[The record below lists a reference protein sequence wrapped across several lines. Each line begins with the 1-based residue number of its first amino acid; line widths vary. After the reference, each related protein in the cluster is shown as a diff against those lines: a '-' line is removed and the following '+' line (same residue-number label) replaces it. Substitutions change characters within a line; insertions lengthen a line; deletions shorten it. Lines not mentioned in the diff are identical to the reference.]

1 MLRHNLQADS
11 PRCDRLFVIGSSVIT
26 LSSLSKNGLC
36 CVFRA
41 SPGLDVLHDSL
52 KGGRSEVAVRFDE
65 KVYTLV
71 RQIPRGQVC
80 AYGDIAA
87 ALGSPRQAR
96 QVGFAL
102 ARLPIELSDE
112 VPWHR
117 VINAQGGISGRGDL
131 VRPDLQDA
139 LLRSE
144 GVCFNASG
152 RCELAT
158 YRFVDFEPL

>member
-1 MLRHNLQADS
+1 M
-11 PRCDRLFVIGSSVIT
+11 
-26 LSSLSKNGLC
+26 
-36 CVFRA
+36 
-41 SPGLDVLHDSL
+41 
-52 KGGRSEVAVRFDE
+52 RFDE
-65 KVYTLV
+65 KVYALV

-87 ALGSPRQAR
+87 ALGSPRKAR

-102 ARLPIELSDE
+102 ARLPIQLSDE

-117 VINAQGGISGRGDL
+117 VINAQGRISGRGDL
-131 VRPDLQDA
+131 VRPELQEV

-144 GVCFNASG
+144 GVRFNTSG
-152 RCELAT
+152 GCELAA